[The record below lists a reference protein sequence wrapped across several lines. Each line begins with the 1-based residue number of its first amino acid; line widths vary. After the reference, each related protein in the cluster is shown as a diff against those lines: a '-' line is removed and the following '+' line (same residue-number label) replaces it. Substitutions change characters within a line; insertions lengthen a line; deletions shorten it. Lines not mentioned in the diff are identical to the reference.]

1 MKKESVINRNAGQN
15 ERLAISLEDAAWRLS
30 VSPSFL
36 RLEIT
41 RGSIRPVRLGRRVL
55 ISEAEI
61 DRYVA
66 DNTVNAVG
74 GPGAKEASTKRTR

>member
-1 MKKESVINRNAGQN
+1 MNKETVTNKTPEGGK
-15 ERLAISLEDAAWRLS
+15 RLTISLEDAAWRLS

-36 RLEIT
+36 RLEIA

-61 DRYVA
+61 DRLVDA
-66 DNTVNAVG
+66 FREPLAQDA
-74 GPGAKEASTKRTR
+74 PRRPA